1 MSRYLQASSSMI
13 AAGLQWQRIVDSASI
28 ICTRQAA
35 VQNHTGDWGK
45 MGRINVRT
53 VSTLETLNNYVVT
66 NFIDSRLMICEIW
79 IRIVDD
85 QKFEM

>member
-1 MSRYLQASSSMI
+1 MSGYLQSPVQ
-13 AAGLQWQRIVDSASI
+13 LQWTVDSASI
-28 ICTRQAA
+28 ICTGQAA
-35 VQNHTGDWGK
+35 VQHHTGDWGK

-53 VSTLETLNNYVVT
+53 VSTLGTLNNYVVT
-66 NFIDSRLMICEIW
+66 NFIDTHLMICEIW